1 MNQLVQDGGR
11 QRVAIRS
18 PLPAKHERQAMNEMS
33 APPRTNDP
41 ERVRRDI
48 LDVATREFAERG
60 YSGARV
66 DEIAA
71 KTATSKRMIYYYF
84 RDKEGLYIAVLEEAY
99 ARIRQIERGLNLEG
113 LAPADALRRL
123 AEFTFDYQNANPDFV
138 RIVMVE
144 NIHNGVHLAR
154 SERIESL
161 NVSVITVLE
170 DVYRRGVEDG
180 VFRPGLDAL
189 DLHMTISALSFFN
202 VSNRATFSRI
212 FKTDMDTP
220 EALAR
225 RRAAVAETVLRYALK
240 TIG

>member
-1 MNQLVQDGGR
+1 
-11 QRVAIRS
+11 
-18 PLPAKHERQAMNEMS
+18 MNEMS
-33 APPRTNDP
+33 APSRTNDP

-144 NIHNGVHLAR
+144 NIHNGVHLTR
-154 SERIESL
+154 SERIQGL
-161 NVSVITVLE
+161 NVSVITVLDE
-170 DVYRRGVEDG
+170 IYRRGVEEG
-180 VFRPGLDAL
+180 VFRPGLDVL

-212 FKTDMDTP
+212 FKTEMDTP

-225 RRAAVAETVLRYALK
+225 RRAVVAETVLRYTLK
-240 TIG
+240 TPG